1 MTIEKK
7 NGFYLKAIG
16 VLLGL
21 ILSLVLYVWDG
32 AVERLDNIEVKV
44 DTLESRSKKSQWMDS
59 LIISDLAEI
68 KEELKK

>member
-7 NGFYLKAIG
+7 NGLYLKAIG

-21 ILSLVLYVWDG
+21 ILSLALYVWDG
-32 AVERLDNIEVKV
+32 TVQRLDDIEVKV
-44 DTLESRSKKSQWMDS
+44 DTLKSRSEKSQWMDS
-59 LIISDLAEI
+59 LIISNLAEI